1 MLLFQEPRS
10 TRRLWVRMPKKY
22 AAELDALAAA
32 RGARPKVHK
41 TSRNFIARTAY
52 DAVQIEYLFDFVA
65 KPASGGSW
73 GDWGEAF
80 NKCCTVLLPD
90 LDYCGYVGLSKEAS
104 PNRFQRHL
112 SNKASRER
120 RRTQGSIMEDMCSP
134 VDVLST
140 GRTTCCCTTCSNCT
154 AVLLLHHMFEI
165 HSGEIVLVWK
175 ADRGLED
182 LADKLPSVRQELH
195 RPQYYTLNTKE
206 VDVKRNLA
214 NRYFTTKNKA
224 VKGSA
229 SGDAKRFC
237 WLLQLAIVGVG
248 LKKLAACGAL
258 GVKKKQIAA
267 LWG

>member
-1 MLLFQEPRS
+1 MNGSAAEKSKRRS

-120 RRTQGSIMEDMCSP
+120 RRTQGSIMEDMCQP
-134 VDVLST
+134 R
-140 GRTTCCCTTCSNCT
+140 GRLEYWANHM
-154 AVLLLHHMFEI
+154 LLHHMFE
-165 HSGEIVLVWK
+165 
-175 ADRGLED
+175 
-182 LADKLPSVRQELH
+182 LH
-195 RPQYYTLNTKE
+195 
-206 VDVKRNLA
+206 
-214 NRYFTTKNKA
+214 
-224 VKGSA
+224 G
-229 SGDAKRFC
+229 
-237 WLLQLAIVGVG
+237 GVV
-248 LKKLAACGAL
+248 AAPH
-258 GVKKKQIAA
+258 V
-267 LWG
+267 